1 MYACTLGK
9 NLIQST
15 VRTPAVPNMRRALLL
30 VYTLGAVLYYGVSV
44 AGYWAYGASVSEYL
58 PSQLSGP
65 RWAVVL
71 INATAFMQNVVSQ
84 HVCTSPPLPL
94 NH

>member
-1 MYACTLGK
+1 
-9 NLIQST
+9 
-15 VRTPAVPNMRRALLL
+15 MRRALLL
-30 VYTLGAVLYYGVSV
+30 VYTVGAVLYYGVSV

-65 RWAVVL
+65 RWAMVL

-84 HVCTSPPLPL
+84 HVRKSSSSILSSS
-94 NH
+94 